1 MDINNK
7 FLDHAYGYDDVSI
20 VPGEFTINPELADTK
35 FKIQELEFDIPVL
48 ASAMDAVV
56 SPEFAINFNSKGG
69 LAVLN
74 LEGIY
79 TKYNDYIEPLE
90 SVISAKENE
99 STSIMQ
105 KVYSKDIDENLVAER
120 VKEIKEKSS
129 ICAVSVTPAN
139 TKRLSP
145 IAIEAG
151 ADIIVVQS
159 TVTTPRHFSKSIT
172 GLNMSDLKKQIKIP
186 LIVGNCVSYNVALEF
201 MNTGVDGILVGVGP
215 GAACTTREVT
225 GLGVPQVTATIDC
238 SSARDTYFKETGRY
252 VSIIT
257 DGGIRTGGDFCKS
270 FASGA
275 DAVMIGTPLAQTEE
289 APGKGFNWGMA
300 TPDPALP
307 RGTRVSVG
315 RKWALD
321 ILLNGPSSTSDGTQN
336 FMGALKNC
344 MGFVGAYSIKDMHN
358 AKMIVAPSIK
368 TEGKFFQLRK

>member
-1 MDINNK
+1 MDISNK

-105 KVYSKDIDENLVAER
+105 KIYSKDIDENLVAER

-201 MNTGVDGILVGVGP
+201 MNTGVDAILVGVGP

-238 SSARDTYFKETGRY
+238 SLARDTYFKETG
-252 VSIIT
+252 
-257 DGGIRTGGDFCKS
+257 
-270 FASGA
+270 
-275 DAVMIGTPLAQTEE
+275 
-289 APGKGFNWGMA
+289 
-300 TPDPALP
+300 
-307 RGTRVSVG
+307 
-315 RKWALD
+315 
-321 ILLNGPSSTSDGTQN
+321 
-336 FMGALKNC
+336 
-344 MGFVGAYSIKDMHN
+344 
-358 AKMIVAPSIK
+358 
-368 TEGKFFQLRK
+368 

>member
-1 MDINNK
+1 MRS
-7 FLDHAYGYDDVSI
+7 LLLEHAYGYDDVAI
-20 VPGEFTINPELADTK
+20 VPGEFTINPELAETK
-35 FKIQELEFDIPVL
+35 FKIQELEFDLPVL

-56 SPEFAINFNSKGG
+56 SPSFAVQFNQKGG
-69 LAVLN
+69 LGVLN

-79 TKYNDYIEPLE
+79 TKYPDYKDVLE
-90 SVISAKENE
+90 SIISSEPEKA
-99 STSIMQ
+99 TSIMQ
-105 KVYSKDIDENLVAER
+105 SVYNKEISEKLVAER
-120 VKEIKEKSS
+120 VQEIKSNNV
-129 ICAVSVTPAN
+129 ICAVSVTPQN

-159 TVTTPRHFSKSIT
+159 TVTTPRHFSRSIT
-172 GLNMSDLKKQIKIP
+172 GLNMTELKKQIKVP

-225 GLGVPQVTATIDC
+225 GLGVPQVTATLNC
-238 SSARDTYFKETGRY
+238 SKARDDYFEETGRY

-270 FASGA
+270 FTAGA

-289 APGKGFNWGMA
+289 APGSGFNWGMA
-300 TPDPALP
+300 TADQSLP

-315 RKWALD
+315 TRWSLET
-321 ILLNGPSSTSDGTQN
+321 LLNGPSTTSDGTQN

-344 MGFVGAYSIKDMHN
+344 MGFVGAYSIRDMHK
-358 AKMIVAPSIK
+358 AEMIVAPSIK
-368 TEGKFFQLRK
+368 TEGKFFQLGQ

>member
-1 MDINNK
+1 M
-7 FLDHAYGYDDVSI
+7 LEHAYGYDDVAI
-20 VPGEFTINPELADTK
+20 VPGEFTINPELAETK
-35 FKIQELEFDIPVL
+35 FKIQELEFDLPVL

-56 SPEFAINFNSKGG
+56 SPSFAVQFNKKGG
-69 LAVLN
+69 LGVLN

-79 TKYNDYIEPLE
+79 TKYSDYEDVLQSIISSEPE
-90 SVISAKENE
+90 RA
-99 STSIMQ
+99 TSIMQ
-105 KVYSKDIDENLVAER
+105 DVYNKEISEELVAER
-120 VKEIKEKSS
+120 VQEIKSNNV
-129 ICAVSVTPAN
+129 ICAVSVTPQN

-145 IAIEAG
+145 IAIDAG

-159 TVTTPRHFSKSIT
+159 TVTTPRHFSRSIT
-172 GLNMSDLKKQIKIP
+172 GLNMSELKKQIKVP

-225 GLGVPQVTATIDC
+225 GLGVPQVTATLNC
-238 SSARDTYFKETGRY
+238 SKARDDYFEETGRY

-270 FASGA
+270 FAAGA

-289 APGKGFNWGMA
+289 APGSGFNWGMA
-300 TPDPALP
+300 TADQSLP

-315 RKWALD
+315 TRWSLD
-321 ILLNGPSSTSDGTQN
+321 TLLNGPSTTSDGTQN

-344 MGFVGAYSIKDMHN
+344 MGFVGAYSIREMHK
-358 AKMIVAPSIK
+358 AEMIVAPSIK
-368 TEGKFFQLRK
+368 TEGKFFQLGQ

>member
-1 MDINNK
+1 MRC
-7 FLDHAYGYDDVSI
+7 FLLEHAYGYDDVAI
-20 VPGEFTINPELADTK
+20 VPGEFTINPELAETK
-35 FKIQELEFDIPVL
+35 FKIHELEFEIPVL

-56 SPEFAINFNSKGG
+56 SPSFAAEFNKKGG

-74 LEGIY
+74 LEGVY
-79 TKYNDYIEPLE
+79 TKYNDYDDVLNSI
-90 SVISAKENE
+90 ISSKPED

-105 KVYSKDIDENLVAER
+105 SVYNQEISEELVAKR
-120 VKEIKEKSS
+120 VQEIKSNNVM
-129 ICAVSVTPAN
+129 CAVSVTPQN

-159 TVTTPRHFSKSIT
+159 TVTTPRHFSRSIT
-172 GLNMSDLKKQIKIP
+172 GLNMTDLKKQIKVP

-225 GLGVPQVTATIDC
+225 GLGVPQVTATLNC
-238 SSARDTYFKETGRY
+238 SKARDDYFNETGRY

-275 DAVMIGTPLAQTEE
+275 DAVMIGTPLAQTQE

-300 TPDPALP
+300 TADQSLP

-315 RKWALD
+315 TRWSLD
-321 ILLNGPSSTSDGTQN
+321 TLLNGPSSTSDGTQN

-344 MGFVGAYSIKDMHN
+344 MGFVGAYSIRDMHK
-358 AKMIVAPSIK
+358 AQMIVAPSIK
-368 TEGKFFQLRK
+368 TEGKFFQLGQ

>member
-1 MDINNK
+1 MRF
-7 FLDHAYGYDDVSI
+7 FLLEHAYGYDDVAI
-20 VPGEFTINPELADTK
+20 VPGEFTINPELAETK
-35 FKIQELEFDIPVL
+35 FKIHELEFEMPVL

-56 SPEFAINFNSKGG
+56 SPSFAVEFNKKGG

-74 LEGIY
+74 LEGVY
-79 TKYNDYIEPLE
+79 TKYNDYEDVLNSI
-90 SVISAKENE
+90 ISSKPED

-105 KVYSKDIDENLVAER
+105 TVYNQEISEELVAKR
-120 VKEIKEKSS
+120 VQEIKSNNVM
-129 ICAVSVTPAN
+129 CAVSVTPQN

-159 TVTTPRHFSKSIT
+159 TVTTPRHFSRSIT
-172 GLNMSDLKKQIKIP
+172 GLNMTDLKKQIKVP

-225 GLGVPQVTATIDC
+225 GLGVPQVTATLNC
-238 SSARDTYFKETGRY
+238 SKARDDYYNETGRY

-275 DAVMIGTPLAQTEE
+275 DAVMIGTPLAQTQE

-300 TPDPALP
+300 TADQSLP

-315 RKWALD
+315 TRWSLD
-321 ILLNGPSSTSDGTQN
+321 TLLNGPSSTSDGTQN

-344 MGFVGAYSIKDMHN
+344 MGFVGAYSIRDMHK
-358 AKMIVAPSIK
+358 AQMIVAPSIK
-368 TEGKFFQLRK
+368 TEGKFFQLGQ

>member
-1 MDINNK
+1 MR
-7 FLDHAYGYDDVSI
+7 LLLLEHAYGYDDVAI
-20 VPGEFTINPELADTK
+20 VPGEFTINPELAETK
-35 FKIQELEFDIPVL
+35 FKIQELEFDLPVL

-56 SPEFAINFNSKGG
+56 SPSFAVQFNKKGG
-69 LAVLN
+69 LGVLN

-79 TKYNDYIEPLE
+79 TKYSDYEDVLQSIISSEPE
-90 SVISAKENE
+90 KA
-99 STSIMQ
+99 TSIMQ
-105 KVYSKDIDENLVAER
+105 SVYNKEISEELVAER
-120 VKEIKEKSS
+120 VQEIKSNNV
-129 ICAVSVTPAN
+129 ICAVSVTPQN

-145 IAIEAG
+145 IAIDAG

-159 TVTTPRHFSKSIT
+159 TVTTPRHFSRSIT
-172 GLNMSDLKKQIKIP
+172 GLNMSELKKQIKVP

-225 GLGVPQVTATIDC
+225 GLGVPQVTATLNC
-238 SSARDTYFKETGRY
+238 SKARDDYFEETGRY

-270 FASGA
+270 FAAGA

-289 APGKGFNWGMA
+289 APGSGFNWGMA
-300 TPDPALP
+300 TADQSLP

-315 RKWALD
+315 TRWSLD
-321 ILLNGPSSTSDGTQN
+321 TLLNGPSTTSDGTQN

-344 MGFVGAYSIKDMHN
+344 MGFVGAYSIRDMHK
-358 AKMIVAPSIK
+358 AEMIVAPSIK
-368 TEGKFFQLRK
+368 TEGKFFQLGQ

>member
-1 MDINNK
+1 M
-7 FLDHAYGYDDVSI
+7 LEHAYGYDDVAI

-35 FKIQELEFDIPVL
+35 FKINELEFDLPIL

-56 SPEFAINFNSKGG
+56 SPSFAVDFSKKGG
-69 LAVLN
+69 LGVLN

-79 TKYNDYIEPLE
+79 TKYEDYSEVLE
-90 SVISAKENE
+90 SIISSDPDK

-105 KVYSKDIDENLVAER
+105 QVYNQEISEDLIAKRIQ
-120 VKEIKEKSS
+120 EIKSKNVM
-129 ICAVSVTPAN
+129 CAVSITPAN

-151 ADIIVVQS
+151 ADVIVVQS
-159 TVTTPRHFSKSIT
+159 TVTTPRHFSRSIT
-172 GLNMSDLKKQIKIP
+172 GLNMTELKKQIKVP

-201 MNTGVDGILVGVGP
+201 MHTGVDGILVGVGP

-225 GLGVPQVTATIDC
+225 GLGVPQVTATLDC
-238 SSARDTYFKETGRY
+238 SRARDSYFEETGRY

-270 FASGA
+270 FTSGA
-275 DAVMIGTPLAQTEE
+275 DAVMIGTPLAQTQE
-289 APGKGFNWGMA
+289 APGSGYNWGMA
-300 TPDPALP
+300 TADQSLP

-315 RKWALD
+315 TKWNLET
-321 ILLNGPSSTSDGTQN
+321 LLNGPSSTSDGTQN

-344 MGFVGAYSIKDMHN
+344 MGFVGAYSIRDMHK
-358 AKMIVAPSIK
+358 AKMIIAPSIK
-368 TEGKFFQLRK
+368 TEGKFFQLGK

>member
-1 MDINNK
+1 M
-7 FLDHAYGYDDVSI
+7 LEHAYGYDDVAI
-20 VPGEFTINPELADTK
+20 VPGEFTINPELAETK
-35 FKIQELEFDIPVL
+35 FKIHELEFEMPVL

-56 SPEFAINFNSKGG
+56 SPSFAVEFNKKGG

-74 LEGIY
+74 LEGVY
-79 TKYNDYIEPLE
+79 TKYNDYDDVLNSIVSGKPED
-90 SVISAKENE
+90 

-105 KVYSKDIDENLVAER
+105 SVYNQEISEELVAKR
-120 VKEIKEKSS
+120 VQEIKSNNVM
-129 ICAVSVTPAN
+129 CAVSVTPQN

-159 TVTTPRHFSKSIT
+159 TVTTPRHFSRSIT
-172 GLNMSDLKKQIKIP
+172 GLNMTDLKKQIKVP

-225 GLGVPQVTATIDC
+225 GLGVPQVTATLNC
-238 SSARDTYFKETGRY
+238 SKARDDYYNETGRY

-275 DAVMIGTPLAQTEE
+275 DAVMIGTPLAQTQE

-300 TPDPALP
+300 TADQSLP

-315 RKWALD
+315 TRWSLD
-321 ILLNGPSSTSDGTQN
+321 TLLNGPSSTSDGTQN

-344 MGFVGAYSIKDMHN
+344 MGFVGAYSIRDMHK
-358 AKMIVAPSIK
+358 AQMIVAPSIK
-368 TEGKFFQLRK
+368 TEGKFFQLGQ

>member
-1 MDINNK
+1 MRF
-7 FLDHAYGYDDVSI
+7 FLLEHAYGYDDVAI
-20 VPGEFTINPELADTK
+20 VPGEFTINPELAETK
-35 FKIQELEFDIPVL
+35 FKIHELEFEMPVL

-56 SPEFAINFNSKGG
+56 SPSFAVEFNKKGG

-74 LEGIY
+74 LEGVY
-79 TKYNDYIEPLE
+79 TKYNDYEDVLNSI
-90 SVISAKENE
+90 ISSKPED

-105 KVYSKDIDENLVAER
+105 TVYNQEISEELVAKR
-120 VKEIKEKSS
+120 VQEIKSNNVM
-129 ICAVSVTPAN
+129 CAVSVTPQN

-159 TVTTPRHFSKSIT
+159 TVTTPRHFSRSIT
-172 GLNMSDLKKQIKIP
+172 GLNMTDLKKQIKVP

-225 GLGVPQVTATIDC
+225 GLGVPQVTATLNC
-238 SSARDTYFKETGRY
+238 SKARDDYFNETGRY

-275 DAVMIGTPLAQTEE
+275 DAVMIGTPLAQTQE

-300 TPDPALP
+300 TTDQSLP

-315 RKWALD
+315 TRWSLD
-321 ILLNGPSSTSDGTQN
+321 TLLNGPSSTSDGTQN

-344 MGFVGAYSIKDMHN
+344 MGFVGAYSIRDMHK
-358 AKMIVAPSIK
+358 AQMIVAPSIK
-368 TEGKFFQLRK
+368 TEGKFFQLGQ

>member
-1 MDINNK
+1 MRF
-7 FLDHAYGYDDVSI
+7 FLLEHAYGYDDVAI
-20 VPGEFTINPELADTK
+20 VPGEFTINPELAETK
-35 FKIQELEFDIPVL
+35 FKIHELEFEMPVL

-56 SPEFAINFNSKGG
+56 SPSFAVEFNKKGG

-74 LEGIY
+74 LEGVY
-79 TKYNDYIEPLE
+79 TKYNDYEDVLNSI
-90 SVISAKENE
+90 ISSKPED

-105 KVYSKDIDENLVAER
+105 TVYNQEISEELVAKR
-120 VKEIKEKSS
+120 VQEIKSNNVM
-129 ICAVSVTPAN
+129 CAVSVTPQN

-159 TVTTPRHFSKSIT
+159 TVTTPRHFSRSIT
-172 GLNMSDLKKQIKIP
+172 GLNMTDLKKQIKVP

-225 GLGVPQVTATIDC
+225 GLGVPQVTATLNC
-238 SSARDTYFKETGRY
+238 SKARDDYFNETGRY

-275 DAVMIGTPLAQTEE
+275 DAVMIGTPLAQTQE

-300 TPDPALP
+300 TADQSLP

-315 RKWALD
+315 TRWSLD
-321 ILLNGPSSTSDGTQN
+321 TLLNGPSSTSDGTQN

-344 MGFVGAYSIKDMHN
+344 MGFVGAYSIRDMHK
-358 AKMIVAPSIK
+358 AQMIVAPSIK
-368 TEGKFFQLRK
+368 TEGKFFQLGQ